1 MSCWGNNSLNTRCI
15 FSKTTKP
22 FSSSPA
28 DEGESSWRRN
38 PEDGKEDRW
47 CKDAQGRDR
56 QLCSRGG
63 GRSGKADAHQWDPL
77 DPPRK
82 TGGGGGG
89 QHSTAQSSVYLPV
102 WFHRLPALGLQQVTS
117 SAALCEVF
125 SGIIYAKCLAEQS
138 TFSIIVP
145 SYWFLAQNRHFI
157 DVNVLPNLLRGSF
170 LITT

>member
-1 MSCWGNNSLNTRCI
+1 MKENLPEEGIQRMARRTDDVKMHRAG
-15 FSKTTKP
+15 TG
-22 FSSSPA
+22 SSA
-28 DEGESSWRRN
+28 AEEGAEVAKLMLTSETPWTL
-38 PEDGKEDRW
+38 P
-47 CKDAQGRDR
+47 GR
-56 QLCSRGG
+56 
-63 GRSGKADAHQWDPL
+63 P
-77 DPPRK
+77 
-82 TGGGGGG
+82 GGGGGG

-125 SGIIYAKCLAEQS
+125 SGIIYAKCLAEQI

>member
-1 MSCWGNNSLNTRCI
+1 MKENLPEEGTQRTARRTDDV
-15 FSKTTKP
+15 KMHRAGTG
-22 FSSSPA
+22 SSA
-28 DEGESSWRRN
+28 AEEGAEVAKLMLAS
-38 PEDGKEDRW
+38 ET
-47 CKDAQGRDR
+47 
-56 QLCSRGG
+56 
-63 GRSGKADAHQWDPL
+63 PL

-82 TGGGGGG
+82 TRGSG
-89 QHSTAQSSVYLPV
+89 QHSTAQSSVYLAV

-117 SAALCEVF
+117 SAALCEGF